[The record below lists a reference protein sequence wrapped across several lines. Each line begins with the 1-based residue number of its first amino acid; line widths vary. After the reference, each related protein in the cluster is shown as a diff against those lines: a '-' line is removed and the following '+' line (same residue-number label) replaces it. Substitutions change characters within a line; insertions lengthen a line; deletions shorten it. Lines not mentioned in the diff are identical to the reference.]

1 MGDSILASI
10 SVDKELIVQDAQ
22 NGSLGIAFD
31 VMWYEPMSNSTDD
44 IDATQRAQDFQ
55 FGW

>member
-1 MGDSILASI
+1 MQQNQQG
-10 SVDKELIVQDAQ
+10 SV
-22 NGSLGIAFD
+22 GIAFD
-31 VMWYEPMSNSTDD
+31 AMWFEPMSDSPTD